1 MPGYLHLDVK
11 LQVRFKSR
19 WDEIRRA
26 VSEQEREYEA
36 EGMRSY
42 DTKKKDRS
50 FVTVGTVEHEQAAP
64 NVEGQETAIGQARST
79 TVHDEQAQDGT
90 IKRAEGPRQLE
101 HTETAPAAVS
111 PHQSQQRQ
119 QRQQQQQQPTD
130 DQSSFDLSEFV
141 GFEEPPL
148 DDDDDNWDDDDTVR
162 VANTTADTFTPL
174 AHVEVP
180 AQNNEGEGEV
190 AGQEEQEGQEGQEDY
205 TNPHLFL
212 EGEGVSA
219 EYGEYEEGEWVA
231 EEGHEQGEGAPVE
244 QTEVQAAGQAEG
256 QGQTG
261 TIEAGAFSHHALER
275 EKIEWFAGD
284 EVAQYD
290 GEEYIG
296 PEYEYIYNEGEAVE
310 DEVGEWTGG
319 SFSFLSRWFSSRL
332 IICFLTD
339 AEQAQLNAM
348 TGPEPTAVVD
358 YSQDASTQQDHVP
371 EQMTQESAATTTTIS
386 LHHLPAPPLPLP
398 LGPEPPEAETQEPE
412 EYYDADD
419 GNAQQYYGNYGEG
432 DAEDGAGSLEHPID
446 LTAVD
451 GGDNQPTDEQQAHGD
466 PNAYTGDQD
475 VDEVS
480 TLEGSPSQDDQPALS
495 EAEAGAELVND
506 EGGPVL
512 VNVRAGVTI
521 QRRASGYKR
530 RHEDVEAEENEDFG
544 TDLVLVRCFSS

>member
-1 MPGYLHLDVK
+1 M
-11 LQVRFKSR
+11 
-19 WDEIRRA
+19 
-26 VSEQEREYEA
+26 
-36 EGMRSY
+36 
-42 DTKKKDRS
+42 
-50 FVTVGTVEHEQAAP
+50 
-64 NVEGQETAIGQARST
+64 GQARST

-90 IKRAEGPRQLE
+90 TKYTEGPHQLE
-101 HTETAPAAVS
+101 HTETAPSSAS
-111 PHQSQQRQ
+111 PHQSQQ
-119 QRQQQQQQPTD
+119 QQQQRQQPTD
-130 DQSSFDLSEFV
+130 DQSSFDLSGFV

-148 DDDDDNWDDDDTVR
+148 NDDDDNWDDDDDDTVR
-162 VANTTADTFTPL
+162 VANTTADTFTSL
-174 AHVEVP
+174 AHIEVP

-190 AGQEEQEGQEGQEDY
+190 GGQEGQEAQEAQEAQEGHEGHEGHEGQEDD

-244 QTEVQAAGQAEG
+244 QTEVPTAGQVEG

-275 EKIEWFAGD
+275 EKIEWLAGD

-296 PEYEYIYNEGEAVE
+296 PEYEYIYNEGEGIE

-319 SFSFLSRWFSSRL
+319 SFPFLSQWFSSRL
-332 IICFLTD
+332 IIRVLAD
-339 AEQAQLNAM
+339 AEQEQLNAM
-348 TGPEPTAVVD
+348 TGPESTAVVD
-358 YSQDASTQQDHVP
+358 YSQDASAQQEHVP
-371 EQMTQESAATTTTIS
+371 EQTTQESAATTTTIS
-386 LHHLPAPPLPLP
+386 LHQLPAPPLPLP
-398 LGPEPPEAETQEPE
+398 LGHEPREAETQEPE
-412 EYYDADD
+412 EYYDAEDS
-419 GNAQQYYGNYGEG
+419 NAQHYYGNYGEG
-432 DAEDGAGSLEHPID
+432 DAEDGDGSLEHPID
-446 LTAVD
+446 LTVVD
-451 GGDNQPTDEQQAHGD
+451 GGHNQPPDEQQARDD

-480 TLEGSPSQDDQPALS
+480 TLEGSPSQDDLPALS

-506 EGGPVL
+506 EGDPVL
-512 VNVRAGVTI
+512 VNARAGVTI

-544 TDLVLVRCFSS
+544 MWSRACEMFQSLTLFYRI